1 MIVTFEILV
10 ASAIFLTVIN
20 AEIQFLYMVDSFMM
34 GYAGFIYLRAWHNS
48 CVYLAAAG
56 GGEASR
62 TKAL

>member
-1 MIVTFEILV
+1 MHLGNLDLRNF
-10 ASAIFLTVIN
+10 
-20 AEIQFLYMVDSFMM
+20 QFLYMVDSFMM